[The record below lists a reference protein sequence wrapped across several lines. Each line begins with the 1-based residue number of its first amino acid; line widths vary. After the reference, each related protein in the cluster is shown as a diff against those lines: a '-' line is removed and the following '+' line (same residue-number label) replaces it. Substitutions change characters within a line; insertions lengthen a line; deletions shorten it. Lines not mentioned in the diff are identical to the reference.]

1 MKFKKFK
8 EFKKENNLLFNVQIA
23 ERQKI
28 SPLSEKV
35 VSTHGDKVLKY
46 RTERF
51 NIDKAFIIISK
62 LKINL

>member
-8 EFKKENNLLFNVQIA
+8 EFKKENALLINIQIA

-35 VSTHGDKVLKY
+35 VSTHGDEVYKY

-51 NIDKAFIIISK
+51 NVDKSFIVISK